1 MLNIANNKG
10 NANQN
15 HNEPLPHTS
24 RGYHPKI
31 NKNHKWHMLVKM
43 WGKGNLYTAVDGNVN
58 LCNICGKQYGYTV
71 SQKN

>member
-1 MLNIANNKG
+1 MLNIANHKG

-15 HNEPLPHTS
+15 HNEMLPHTS
-24 RGYHPKI
+24 HGYHQKKKI
-31 NKNHKWHMLVKM
+31 PQMAHFGEDV
-43 WGKGNLYTAVDGNVN
+43 GNLFTAVYGNVN